1 MNARVMRGGR
11 RFNFD
16 KAKLEKGAIKRVTK
30 RIWQYLKKYPKA
42 LVMVVVSILLA
53 SAFQLGLPLVIRYVI
68 DDYIKIEAINLMA
81 VMIIALSIIVM
92 SIVINIINYIQAY
105 LMSVAASQC
114 ARDIRN
120 DAYRQLV
127 NLPISYFDEQTHG
140 DIISK
145 ITNDVDAIFH
155 ALSQLVP
162 QLVTA
167 VITIIGSLVLML
179 LTSWQ
184 LSIITL
190 IMIPLMALTTV
201 FITKKG
207 FKHFR
212 TQQQKLGTINGIVNE
227 SIQGCKVVKLYN
239 QEEIVIKKFNKAS
252 KELKKATFHG
262 QLYTGLMMPMIRL
275 FDNIVYG
282 LLVTVGAVLMIRYP
296 SSLVSVGRIQ
306 AMTNYTKMSTR
317 PINNLAQIYNVLQQ
331 AVAGGDRVFA
341 LIDEQREDEKD
352 SRDCSNLQG
361 NEVCFSKVSFGY
373 VPSVPVLKA
382 IDFFAEANKAIAI
395 VGPTGSGK
403 TTIINLLM
411 RYYDPKQGQITIA
424 GKNIQSISRKSLRK
438 EVGIVLQTT
447 YLFKNTIF
455 ENVRYGKK
463 DASLEEVIAACK
475 LAQVHDIIERLPNQ
489 YQTLVKEGGTNFSHG
504 ERQLLSIARTILYNP
519 KILVLDE
526 ATSSVDTRTE
536 TKIQTS
542 MGILVKNRTSFIIAH
557 RLQTVKKAHMILVIK
572 DGEIIEQGNHQELLN
587 QTGFYY
593 ELYTTQFRDL
603 G

>member
-282 LLVTVGAVLMIRYP
+282 LLVTLGAVLMIRYP

-341 LIDEQREDEKD
+341 LIDEQREDKKD
-352 SRDCSNLQG
+352 SRDCSDLLG
-361 NEVCFSKVSFGY
+361 NDVCFSKVSFGY
-373 VPSVPVLKA
+373 IPSVPVLKA

-411 RYYDPKQGQITIA
+411 RYYDPKQGKITIA

-587 QTGFYY
+587 QKGFYY